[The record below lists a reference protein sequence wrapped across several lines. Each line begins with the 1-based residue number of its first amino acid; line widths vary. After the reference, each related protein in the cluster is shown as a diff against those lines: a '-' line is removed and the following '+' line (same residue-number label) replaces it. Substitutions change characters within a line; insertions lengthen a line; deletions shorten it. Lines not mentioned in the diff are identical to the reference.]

1 MSILFPAT
9 FANMGHIQAVDQ
21 SMEQNKVD
29 VLVLTPNQYMTIL
42 QDKAKNNP
50 RLEASLQKILG
61 NSTFGQYWTKT
72 FSPNAGEPWVG
83 PVAQGAN
90 DAVMITKT
98 LNTIG
103 MAGITSYVKSTAAG
117 TYIIIKGYAAKR
129 SSALQGTRYLATHPQ
144 MLQLGLGMKSLHGV
158 AKGGFVLGVVVS
170 SGIEVADFVF
180 NDEKTMFDLVG
191 GIGVEAVK
199 GGLGALV
206 AYGFASMAA
215 TMTAVAV
222 APLVVMAVAAV
233 LVGTGL
239 NYIDREYNIKGQVID
254 ALKATPETV
263 SQGLYRIDT
272 KAKGWTEQLNKSV
285 NQKMNEIGH
294 AINSGLTDWLCPI
307 CRRY

>member
-1 MSILFPAT
+1 MSASIAAT
-9 FANMGHIQAVDQ
+9 FYNVSYAQSVAQ

-29 VLVLTPNQYMTIL
+29 ILVLTPNQYMSIL

-50 RLEASLQKILG
+50 HLEYSLRKILG
-61 NSTFGQYWTKT
+61 NSAFGQYWTKT
-72 FSPNAGEPWVG
+72 FSPNASEPWVG

-90 DAVMITKT
+90 DAAMITKT

-103 MAGITSYVKSTAAG
+103 IAGITSYVKSTAAG
-117 TYIIIKGYAAKR
+117 TYIIIKGYAANR

-144 MLQLGLGMKSLHGV
+144 MLQLGLGMKSLQGV

-180 NDEKTMFDLVG
+180 NDEKTMYDLVG

-233 LVGTGL
+233 LVGAGL

-263 SQGLYRIDT
+263 AQGLYRIDT
-272 KAKGWTEQLNKSV
+272 KAKGWTEQLNKAIS
-285 NQKMNEIGH
+285 QKVNEIGQSV
-294 AINSGLTDWLCPI
+294 NSGLTDWLCPI